1 MMTSASPV
9 LVPREDPIGKIV
21 FAVVAL
27 AFGLICFVAL
37 LTLLTA
43 VLREPSARCRAA
55 VEEAPLRALLTGL
68 AGYAL
73 LGSLAWYLLSGAFIK
88 RLLETEIVVSWLVGG
103 LAVVVLLLIVSLLG
117 AAGTVTALGDRLA
130 ELHGRPLSGLRRT
143 MLATV
148 IAVLAAWFP
157 VVGWFVVAPGLLLVS
172 FGAAVLG
179 LARWRRTPVHAVD
192 SLPLAEDADARSE
205 TAA

>member
-1 MMTSASPV
+1 MMTAASPV

-37 LTLLTA
+37 LTLLA
-43 VLREPSARCRAA
+43 AALREPTSRCRAA
-55 VEEAPLRALLTGL
+55 LEEAPLRALLTGL

-73 LGSLAWYLLSGAFIK
+73 LGSLAWYLVSGAFIK
-88 RLLETEIVVSWLVGG
+88 RLLETEIVVSWLVAGS
-103 LAVVVLLLIVSLLG
+103 AVVALILVVSLLG

-130 ELHGRPLSGLRRT
+130 ELHGRPLSGLRRVT
-143 MLATV
+143 LATV

-157 VVGWFVVAPGLLLVS
+157 VVGWFVVAPGLLLMS
-172 FGAAVLG
+172 FGAAVWG
-179 LARWRRTPVHAVD
+179 LPKWRRRVLAVLSEAPVAGAA
-192 SLPLAEDADARSE
+192 AERES
-205 TAA
+205 AA